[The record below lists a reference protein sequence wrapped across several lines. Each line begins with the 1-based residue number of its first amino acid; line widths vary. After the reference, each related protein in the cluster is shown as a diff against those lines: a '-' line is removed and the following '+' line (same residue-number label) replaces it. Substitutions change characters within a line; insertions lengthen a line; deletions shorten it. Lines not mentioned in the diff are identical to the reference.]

1 MSFLLKRIQIFLERE
16 LFFCSIER
24 DEFFFSRVF
33 FSSFDI
39 VCFLFCFSAKENCVL
54 SSAMRKLSFFFFL
67 EGVEVSLWS
76 KFGFWSFDKS
86 WFFLPLSG
94 LSFFS

>member
-1 MSFLLKRIQIFLERE
+1 MSFLLERIQIFLERE

-24 DEFFFSRVF
+24 DEFFFWRVF
-33 FSSFDI
+33 FLLFRSFFFF
-39 VCFLFCFSAKENCVL
+39 VLFLAKENCVL
-54 SSAMRKLSFFFFL
+54 SSAMRKLSFFFL